1 MREDA
6 DDEAR
11 LLLLPLL
18 LPCPPDPYEFGI
30 LVLDDPM
37 GFEEEEPEGKGWG
50 LRFSILLV
58 SLGIVKSAAAL
69 GINAISSAN
78 ASAFPGWSFKTFRKS
93 IVMK

>member
-37 GFEEEEPEGKGWG
+37 GFEEEEPEGKG
-50 LRFSILLV
+50 
-58 SLGIVKSAAAL
+58 
-69 GINAISSAN
+69 
-78 ASAFPGWSFKTFRKS
+78 
-93 IVMK
+93 